1 LSHLILPGTGAT
13 SAPLINFCQLTTPM
27 NGEWSGAVAIIRNET
42 YRDIEARE
50 QLLDRVLGPSRFEKT
65 AERLREGRSPAAG
78 LSLVAE
84 QDGKVVGTVRLWHV
98 CAGHERPALLLGP
111 LAVEE
116 DCRNRGIGSA
126 LMRRAVGVA
135 GRRGHDALLLVGD
148 APYYQRFGF
157 SAAKTGA
164 LWLPGPFERQRL
176 LGCELHA
183 GALDGKRGLISATGR
198 SAQKPTFTTR
208 VAGPAGN
215 PAARQA
221 A

>member
-1 LSHLILPGTGAT
+1 MVT
-13 SAPLINFCQLTTPM
+13 
-27 NGEWSGAVAIIRNET
+27 IRNET
-42 YRDIEARE
+42 HRDVEARE
-50 QLLDRVLGPSRFEKT
+50 QLLDSVWGPSRFEKT

-78 LSLVAE
+78 LSLIAE

-98 CAGHERPALLLGP
+98 CAGPGRPILLLGP

-116 DCRNRGIGSA
+116 TSRGCGVGSA
-126 LMRRAVGVA
+126 LMQRAIGVA
-135 GRRGHDALLLVGD
+135 GRRGHDAVVLVGD

-176 LGCELHA
+176 LGCELKV
-183 GALDGKRGLISATGR
+183 GSLDGARGLITATGR
-198 SAQKPTFTTR
+198 SVRKQAFSTLVTK
-208 VAGPAGN
+208 PAGTL
-215 PAARQA
+215 AARHA

>member
-1 LSHLILPGTGAT
+1 
-13 SAPLINFCQLTTPM
+13 M
-27 NGEWSGAVAIIRNET
+27 EWAAVTIRNQA

-50 QLLDRVLGPSRFEKT
+50 QLLDRVWEPSRFEKT
-65 AERLREGRSPAAG
+65 AERLREGRSPVAG

-98 CAGHERPALLLGP
+98 CAGPGRPALLLGP
-111 LAVEE
+111 LAV
-116 DCRNRGIGSA
+116 DKACRNRGIGSA

-135 GRRGHDALLLVGD
+135 GRRGHNVLLLVGD

-183 GALDGKRGLISATGR
+183 GALNGTRGLISATGR
-198 SAQKPTFTTR
+198 STR
-208 VAGPAGN
+208 NPSFGTPLPDQAAN
-215 PAARQA
+215 PAARHA

>member
-1 LSHLILPGTGAT
+1 
-13 SAPLINFCQLTTPM
+13 M
-27 NGEWSGAVAIIRNET
+27 EWAAVTIRNQA

-50 QLLDRVLGPSRFEKT
+50 QLLDRVWEPSRFEKT

-98 CAGHERPALLLGP
+98 CAGPGRPALLLGP
-111 LAVEE
+111 LAV
-116 DCRNRGIGSA
+116 DKACRNRGIGSA

-135 GRRGHDALLLVGD
+135 GRRGHNVLLLVGD

-157 SAAKTGA
+157 FAAKTGT
-164 LWLPGPFERQRL
+164 LRLPGRFERPRL
-176 LGCELHA
+176 LGCELQT
-183 GALDGKRGLISATGR
+183 GGLDGASGLISATGR
-198 SAQKPTFTTR
+198 SAPKPSFATR
-208 VAGPAGN
+208 ITGPARS
-215 PAARQA
+215 PAARHA